1 MVEKWTQRHARLHG
15 NTANKMA
22 RILSGHVPSI
32 EAYFYLFI
40 SLQCS
45 SPAGSGPGKKIS
57 AKIIKPNP
65 ENIYKGINHLE
76 FAESNNPGLSEELD
90 C

>member
-22 RILSGHVPSI
+22 RILSRHVPSI

-45 SPAGSGPGKKIS
+45 SPVGSGPGKKIS
-57 AKIIKPNP
+57 AKIIKLNP
-65 ENIYKGINHLE
+65 GNIYKGINHLE
-76 FAESNNPGLSEELD
+76 FADSNKPGLS
-90 C
+90 